1 MYSNKSRAA
10 DYNKSNRKAL
20 DKDKTPK
27 RSNRGP
33 YLSLTTTNTLPNL
46 STGMGS
52 MQTESGLLV
61 VDQLQM
67 PSVSDDL
74 LINGSIGIDK
84 VRMSVPLFLGNVSI
98 DMMIANLLG
107 KLDNDSEGKVVIP
120 DFPHVYIRWDS
131 YRQKLILTFNPS
143 EFTWTQG
150 LQLCPF
156 SAFKRIAKLCITEV
170 LYYADPDAIPKFLFD
185 EDTGE
190 VFNDWPD
197 DWGTHCQ
204 VFNLHI
210 AQDFFITDPRFNLA
224 QLEGCQPKKT
234 KGAVSIRNKLRL
246 NTLTHIAGKK
256 ANKLNFYNKSNE
268 RLSNPRPEA
277 PALADYT
284 YRFEAQVPRRIIK
297 KHPLH
302 TIDGCTEDNLKDLLG
317 HLWDDSRLG
326 KDLVWEGSLVQEL
339 LLNFPASRA
348 HELYGYAVSRQL
360 GIASN
365 YSDEETK
372 KLERDLNAAK
382 VDLRVPLDA
391 QGGPYGRLNP
401 EIGGLDAP
409 SPKKTRRMRG
419 NPLGV

>member
-1 MYSNKSRAA
+1 
-10 DYNKSNRKAL
+10 
-20 DKDKTPK
+20 
-27 RSNRGP
+27 
-33 YLSLTTTNTLPNL
+33 
-46 STGMGS
+46 
-52 MQTESGLLV
+52 
-61 VDQLQM
+61 
-67 PSVSDDL
+67 
-74 LINGSIGIDK
+74 
-84 VRMSVPLFLGNVSI
+84 MSVPLFLGNVSI
-98 DMMIANLLG
+98 DMMIAKLLG

-143 EFTWTQG
+143 ELTWTQG

-210 AQDFFITDPRFNLA
+210 AQDFLITDPRFNLA

-256 ANKLNFYNKSNE
+256 ASKLNFYNKSNE

-348 HELYGYAVSRQL
+348 HEIYGYAVSRQL

-365 YSDEETK
+365 YSEEETK
-372 KLERDLNAAK
+372 KLERDLNTAK
-382 VDLRVPLDA
+382 VDLRLPLDT

-409 SPKKTRRMRG
+409 IPKKTRRMRG
-419 NPLGV
+419 NPLDV

>member
-10 DYNKSNRKAL
+10 DYNKSNRKQL
-20 DKDKTPK
+20 SKDKTPK

-33 YLSLTTTNTLPNL
+33 YLSLTTTNTIPNL

-61 VDQLQM
+61 ANQMRM
-67 PSVSDDL
+67 PSEPDDL
-74 LINGSIGIDK
+74 LTNGSIGIDK

-98 DMMIANLLG
+98 DMMVAKLLG
-107 KLDNDSEGKVVIP
+107 KLDNNNEGKVVIP
-120 DFPHVYIRWDS
+120 DFPHVYIRWDN

-156 SAFKRIAKLCITEV
+156 SAFKRIVKLCITEV
-170 LYYADPDAIPKFLFD
+170 LRYADPDAIPKFLFD

-190 VFNDWPD
+190 VFSDWPE
-197 DWGTHCQ
+197 DWGSHCQ
-204 VFNLHI
+204 VFNLHT
-210 AQDFFITDPRFNLA
+210 AQDFVITDLRFNLE

-234 KGAVSIRNKLRL
+234 KGAVSIRNKLTL
-246 NTLTHIAGKK
+246 NTLTHVAGKK
-256 ANKLNFYNKSNE
+256 ATKLNLYNKSNE

-277 PALADYT
+277 PALADFT

-297 KHPLH
+297 KQKVH
-302 TIDGCTEDNLKDLLG
+302 TIDGCTEENLRDLHG
-317 HLWDDSRLG
+317 RLWEDSRLG

-339 LLNFPASRA
+339 LLNFPVNRA

-365 YSDEETK
+365 YSEDEIR
-372 KLERDLNAAK
+372 KLERDLNIAK
-382 VDLRVPLDA
+382 IDLRVPLTA
-391 QGGPYGRLNP
+391 QGRPYGRLNP
-401 EIGGLDAP
+401 EIGCLDAP
-409 SPKKTRRMRG
+409 SPRKTRRMRG
-419 NPLGV
+419 NPLDV